1 MRMARFV
8 LLFREFQCDRI
19 VSPAAISIGI
29 PEKAIEI
36 NTIQIIPITQ
46 LFSQIFCSL
55 FCTLMESDLFCL
67 NNPGPL
73 PAATCIAFIYFKN
86 QKHKIENP
94 PSNWFFQRKQ
104 FNRSSI

>member
-29 PEKAIEI
+29 PEKAIQI

-46 LFSQIFCSL
+46 LFSQIFCFIVLHFDGIRFILPKQPRAVASGHMYCLYL
-55 FCTLMESDLFCL
+55 F
-67 NNPGPL
+67 
-73 PAATCIAFIYFKN
+73 
-86 QKHKIENP
+86 
-94 PSNWFFQRKQ
+94 
-104 FNRSSI
+104 